1 MLRTVFGASSVV
13 ARGVYPTLK
22 GHTVLKQAFLRCISS
37 KSIEEPVFETAEE
50 KSVYKKLQEALN
62 PSHLSVHDISGGCGS
77 MYNIVVKSKSFNE
90 LTTIKQHKLVNS
102 ILKDE
107 IGRWHGLQLSTKKD
121 K

>member
-1 MLRTVFGASSVV
+1 MLRSVV
-13 ARGVYPTLK
+13 NARTVLMRGLSPTLERNLVNRHIYVRK
-22 GHTVLKQAFLRCISS
+22 NSS
-37 KSIEEPVFETAEE
+37 KSIEEPVFETSEE
-50 KSVYKKLQEALN
+50 KTVYKKLQGALN

-77 MYNIVVKSKSFNE
+77 MYNIVVKSKDFNN

-102 ILKDE
+102 ILKEE